1 MASEKQKL
9 LKTIGMASSMGL
21 SVAIAIMIGVF
32 IGRQLDAWFE
42 TKFFFFIFLFIGI
55 AAGFRNIFVIAGR
68 EMKDD
73 DRNNEPP
80 AAP

>member
-1 MASEKQKL
+1 MANDKQQL

-21 SVAIAIMIGVF
+21 SIAIAIMIGVF
-32 IGRQLDAWFE
+32 IGRQLDAWFG

-68 EMKDD
+68 EMKNDEHDD
-73 DRNNEPP
+73 QPTGKQ
-80 AAP
+80 